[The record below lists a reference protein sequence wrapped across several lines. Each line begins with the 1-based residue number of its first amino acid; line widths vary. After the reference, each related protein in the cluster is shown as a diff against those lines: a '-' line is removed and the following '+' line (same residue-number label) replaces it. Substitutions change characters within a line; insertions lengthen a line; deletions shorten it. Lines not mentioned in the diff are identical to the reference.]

1 MLSGLLAL
9 FILCLAVAPR
19 LAEAQSGGFDY
30 YLLSLSYA
38 PDFCAQPGGSKA
50 PRECG
55 AGRRAGFLVHGL
67 WPQSNA
73 GRGPSHCGP
82 AQPVGDRLVRA
93 MLHYFP
99 DESLI
104 QHEWATHGA
113 CSGLSQADYFAAVRK
128 ARDAI
133 VIPASLAAPASAVNL
148 SPANLLRAFTSAN
161 PSFPKGAFALS
172 CYRDGELQEARVC
185 FDKSLSPRPCG
196 NGAGICRERTISLL
210 PVN

>member
-38 PDFCAQPGGSKA
+38 PDFCAQPGGSKSA
-50 PRECG
+50 RECG

-73 GRGPSHCGP
+73 GRGPSRCGP
-82 AQPVGDRLVRA
+82 AQPVGDQLVRA

-113 CSGLSQADYFAAVRK
+113 CSGLRQADYFAAVRK
-128 ARDAI
+128 ARDAV
-133 VIPASLAAPASAVNL
+133 VIPPSLAAPASAVNL
-148 SPANLLRAFTSAN
+148 SPANLLRAFASAN